1 MKRSLNILT
10 LLTVLAL
17 IVSSCS
23 DYKEKSVSL
32 ESQIDSLNYAMG
44 FANGKIV
51 KDYHLANDTTGTGF
65 EDLMR
70 GIEDGMKADNSNEET
85 ARAEEMGT
93 MIGQQLRTN
102 KDFYGDS
109 TLTVDFKLIRQG
121 LINGMMNSTD
131 QMTAEEAG
139 QYFNSAMERQT
150 RKRNEATYGA
160 NKKAGEDFLVENAKR
175 EGVVTTASGLQ
186 YEVITMG
193 KGAKPAETD
202 QVKVHYHGTLVDG
215 TVFDSS
221 VQRGE
226 PAQFG
231 VNQVIRGW
239 VEGLQLMPVG
249 SKFKFYIPQELAYG
263 AQDQGTIKPYSTL
276 VFEVEL
282 LDIVK

>member
-1 MKRSLNILT
+1 MKRSFNILT
-10 LLTVLAL
+10 LLSVLAL

-23 DYKEKSVSL
+23 NHKEKSVNLKSEL
-32 ESQIDSLNYAMG
+32 DSLNYAMG

-65 EDLMR
+65 EDLMK
-70 GIEDGMKADNSNEET
+70 GIEDGMKATSSNEEL

-93 MIGQQLRTN
+93 MIGSQLRTN

-109 TLTVDFKLIRQG
+109 TLTVDFKQIRQG
-121 LINGMMNSTD
+121 LINGMMNFKD

-139 QYFNSAMERQT
+139 KFFNEAMERQT
-150 RKRNEATYGA
+150 RMRNEAAYGA
-160 NKKAGEDFLVENAKR
+160 NKKAGEDFLAENAKR
-175 EGVVTTASGLQ
+175 EGVVTTESGLQ
-186 YEVITMG
+186 YEVITPG
-193 KGAKPAETD
+193 KGAKPAESD

-249 SKFKFYIPQELAYG
+249 SKFKFYIPQDLAYG